1 MRYAPDTFL
10 TLAQLGQHA
19 TAIRQQAQLITT
31 AILLRQTAA
40 PAIEAQIAEL
50 EHDCGALCAA
60 LRAELGRRRAA
71 GELREREHAA

>member
-1 MRYAPDTFL
+1 MSYPPDTFL

-19 TAIRQQAQLITT
+19 SSIRQQAQLITT
-31 AILLRQTAA
+31 AILLRGDATG
-40 PAIEAQIAEL
+40 AIEARIAEL
-50 EHDCGALCAA
+50 ENDCGVLCAA